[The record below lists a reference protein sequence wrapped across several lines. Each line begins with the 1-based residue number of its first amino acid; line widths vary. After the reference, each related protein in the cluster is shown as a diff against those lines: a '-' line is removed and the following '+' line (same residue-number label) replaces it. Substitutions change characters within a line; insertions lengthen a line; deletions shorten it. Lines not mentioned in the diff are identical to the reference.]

1 MKIQKKVFVVIY
13 IVLIIILKFNNSYA
27 DNTME
32 VDNNTITNQEET
44 FGINSFIKN
53 AKQYTGKFF
62 EDTDIDTILSSAIN
76 GDIDNSTIYK
86 KILKIFGSE
95 VQTRN

>member
-86 KILKIFGSE
+86 KILKIFGAE